1 MKPKKPKATRKPTAS
16 KPARRTAVPRN
27 RPVVQPAWMLETLH
41 QQIAV
46 RAYEL
51 YEQRSRIGPLDD
63 WLQAEREIMAGLKA
77 GRTRLR

>member
-1 MKPKKPKATRKPTAS
+1 
-16 KPARRTAVPRN
+16 
-27 RPVVQPAWMLETLH
+27 MLETLH

-46 RAYEL
+46 RAYQL

-63 WLQAEREIMAGLKA
+63 WLRAEREIMAGLKA